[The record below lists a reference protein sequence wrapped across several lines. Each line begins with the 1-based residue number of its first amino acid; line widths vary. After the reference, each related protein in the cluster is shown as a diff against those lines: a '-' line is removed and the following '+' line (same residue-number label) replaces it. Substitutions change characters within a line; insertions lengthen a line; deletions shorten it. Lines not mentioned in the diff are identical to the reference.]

1 MNDII
6 RIVDLEVFAKHG
18 VLDEEQKLGQKF
30 LFSADICTDI
40 QKAALYD
47 DIELSTN
54 YAEVCQK
61 IVDFNKENTFRLI
74 ETAAVKT
81 CELLLSKFP
90 LIDGIKIEIK
100 KPWAPVGLPL
110 KYVSVKAEK
119 KWHNAFV
126 AFGSNMGDRE
136 SYINSAINELKQTKG
151 CKVIKVSDVIQTK
164 PYGNTDQQDFL
175 NGVMMIRTFLEPE
188 ILLDR
193 LHEIENNAGRK
204 RTVHWGP
211 RTLDLDIILYDDIIL
226 DSESL
231 TIPHYDMHRRRFVL
245 EPLAQI
251 APFVRHPV
259 LKKTAIEM
267 LKEIE

>member
-1 MNDII
+1 MNNII

-18 VLDEEQKLGQKF
+18 VLDEEQRIGQKF
-30 LFSADICTDI
+30 LFSADIFTDI
-40 QKAALYD
+40 QKAALFD
-47 DIELSTN
+47 DIKLSTD
-54 YAEVCQK
+54 YADVCRR
-61 IVDFNKENTFRLI
+61 IVDYNTENTFRLI

-81 CELLLSKFP
+81 CEMLLCDFP
-90 LIDGIKIEIK
+90 LIEGVRLEIK

-110 KYVSVKAEK
+110 DYVGVAAEK

-126 AFGSNMGDRE
+126 AFGSNMGDRKK
-136 SYINSAINELKQTKG
+136 YIDTAISELKQTKG
-151 CKVIKVSDVIQTK
+151 CKVIKVSDTIQTK

-188 ILLDR
+188 TLLDR

-211 RTLDLDIILYDDIIL
+211 RTLDLDIILYDNIIF
-226 DSESL
+226 DSEYL
-231 TIPHYDMHRRRFVL
+231 TIPHYDMHKRRFVL

-259 LKKTAIEM
+259 LNITAIEM